1 MNINKEY
8 ISNQNTYAENNPINI
23 VIHNTDNFSKG
34 ADAKAHA
41 KAQHDGNFQGM
52 SAHIYVDDKRAEQA
66 APYSR
71 GTWHVGVNYGGKL
84 FGTVNNRNSVA
95 IEMCVNAGYNYEKA
109 FQNTVEVTKQLMK
122 ELNIPASR
130 VYTHYDVCAKN
141 CPSQIRAR
149 GDWERFKKL
158 IGASDENISGV
169 QIGDSN
175 VEAIAKVVY
184 GEAGV
189 IASRNGFLGVAQ
201 CIHDMLENGGY
212 GKTVTEVMQKNYSAY
227 GSKVTSDAARQAVY
241 DVFKKGVRRFPDAQ
255 ILQFRSFTN
264 YSDGNGK
271 IDKDKCATLLAEYQ
285 YLGSDSS
292 SNKWGHLYFG
302 HKTDKQPE
310 PLNKQNRVQCGSFTK
325 KENAEKL
332 VKQLKAAGF
341 DAIIKSEDGQYKVQC
356 GAFDVRANAE
366 KLMGRLKAAGFDA
379 IIKNY

>member
-1 MNINKEY
+1 MTA
-8 ISNQNTYAENNPINI
+8 ISR
-23 VIHNTDNFSKG
+23 G
-34 ADAKAHA
+34 CLR
-41 KAQHDGNFQGM
+41 
-52 SAHIYVDDKRAEQA
+52 IYVDDKSAELA

-130 VYTHYDVCAKN
+130 VYTYYDVCAKN

-310 PLNKQNRVQCGSFTK
+310 PLNKQNRVQCGSFKEK
-325 KENAEKL
+325 KNAEKL
-332 VKQLKAAGF
+332 AAQLKAAGF
-341 DAIIKSEDGQYKVQC
+341 AAIIKCEDDQYKVQC
-356 GAFDVRANAE
+356 GAFDVRTNADVLKK
-366 KLMGRLKAAGFDA
+366 KLIAAGFTA
-379 IIKNY
+379 IIK

>member
-8 ISNQNTYAENNPINI
+8 ISNQNTYAENNPVNI
-23 VIHNTDNFSKG
+23 VIHNTDNFNKG

-52 SAHIYVDDKRAEQA
+52 SAHLYVDDKSAYLA
-66 APYSR
+66 APYNR

-141 CPSQIRAR
+141 CPSQIRAK

-212 GKTVTEVMQKNYSAY
+212 GKTVREVMQKNYSAY
-227 GSKVTSDAARQAVY
+227 GSKVTSDAAQQAVF
-241 DVFKKGVRRFPDAQ
+241 DVFKKGVRRFADAE

-264 YSDGNGK
+264 YSDGNGNM
-271 IDKDKCATLLAEYQ
+271 DRQKCAQLLEKYE
-285 YLGSDSS
+285 YLGKDSS
-292 SNKWGHLYFG
+292 STKWGHLYFG
-302 HKTDKQPE
+302 HKTDRQPE
-310 PLNKQNRVQCGSFTK
+310 TLNKQNRVQCGSFTK
-325 KENAEKL
+325 RENAEKL
-332 VKQLKAAGF
+332 VTQLKAAGF
-341 DAIIKSEDGQYKVQC
+341 AAIIKTEDDQYKVQA
-356 GAFDVRANAE
+356 GAYDIPANAQ
-366 KLMGRLKAAGFDA
+366 KHVKRLKAAGFDA
-379 IIKNY
+379 IIK

>member
-1 MNINKEY
+1 MNISKEY
-8 ISNQNTYAENNPINI
+8 ISNQNTYAENNPANI
-23 VIHNTDNFSKG
+23 VIHNTDNFNKG

-52 SAHIYVDDKRAEQA
+52 SAHLYVDDKSAELA

-130 VYTHYDVCAKN
+130 VYSHYDVCAKN

-158 IGASDENISGV
+158 IGAFDENISGV

-212 GKTVTEVMQKNYSAY
+212 GKTVTEVMRKNYSAY

-241 DVFKKGVRRFPDAQ
+241 DVFKKGVRRFENAK

-302 HKTDKQPE
+302 HKMDKQPE
-310 PLNKQNRVQCGSFTK
+310 PLNKQNRVQCGSFKEK
-325 KENAEKL
+325 KNAEKL
-332 VKQLKAAGF
+332 AAQLKTACFDAIIKTEDGQYKVQAGAYDVLANAEAQVKRLKKAGF
-341 DAIIKSEDGQYKVQC
+341 DAIIKS
-356 GAFDVRANAE
+356 
-366 KLMGRLKAAGFDA
+366 
-379 IIKNY
+379 